1 MKKATFIFLSIVLMT
16 MSVFA
21 QTSDNNTL
29 KFLGIPVDGTKENM
43 IAKLKEKGFTYNASA
58 DCLYGKF
65 NGLESTVYVSTN
77 YGKVDRVMVADRYG
91 YDEAGIKIRYNNL
104 VAQMDKNQKYSSIYK
119 NTISAKDDISYEMT
133 VNKNRYEATYYLL
146 PSLTEIEKDIL
157 TEIVFAQNPETED
170 EAAIILYQELIEN
183 NYVTGNVWFM
193 IGEEYGK
200 YYIYMYYDNL
210 KNRPNGEDL

>member
-29 KFLGIPVDGTKENM
+29 KFLGIPVDGTKANM

-77 YGKVDRVMVADRYG
+77 YGKVDRIAVFDRYG
-91 YDEAGIKIRYNNL
+91 YDLAGIKVRYNNL
-104 VAQMDKNQKYSSIYK
+104 VAQMDKNQKYFSLYD
-119 NTISAKDDISYEMT
+119 NTISAEDDISYEMD
-133 VNKNRYEATYYLL
+133 VNNHRYEASYYLSPNL
-146 PSLTEIEKDIL
+146 SETQKALLTEKIS
-157 TEIVFAQNPETED
+157 AQNPETE
-170 EAAIILYQELIEN
+170 EEGGLMVIQELME

>member
-1 MKKATFIFLSIVLMT
+1 MKKTTFIFLSIVLMT

-29 KFLGIPVDGTKENM
+29 KFLGIPVDGTKANM

-58 DCLYGKF
+58 DVLRGKF
-65 NGLESTVYVSTN
+65 NGLESDIFISTN
-77 YGKVDRVMVADRYG
+77 YGKVDRIVVVDRYG
-91 YDEAGIKIRYNNL
+91 YDEAGIKARYNNL
-104 VAQMDKNQKYSSIYK
+104 VSQMDKNQKYFSLIEY
-119 NTISAKDDISYEMT
+119 TISDDDDISYEMK
-133 VNKNRYEATYYLL
+133 VNNKRFDAWYF
-146 PSLTEIEKDIL
+146 LTPNLSDAESAVIGEKI
-157 TEIVFAQNPETED
+157 AAHNPETED
-170 EAAIILYQELIEN
+170 EAAMIAVQELIE

-193 IGEEYGK
+193 IQEEYGK